1 MTCFQSTPNGSDYGR
16 VEVPMHIVP
25 SPKISSA
32 CLQSLTGLPSILSM
46 EEEEAY
52 QRLVQLI
59 YSIASDK
66 ALVFNQKVPVFF
78 LS

>member
-1 MTCFQSTPNGSDYGR
+1 MTCFQSVPSGSDYGR

-32 CLQSLTGLPSILSM
+32 CLQSLARLPGILTM

-52 QRLVQLI
+52 QRYAKTVVHVFK
-59 YSIASDK
+59 SDTESK
-66 ALVFNQKVPVFF
+66 KKIKK
-78 LS
+78 